1 MVNPISSSSHA
12 ADAARSALNAGDL
25 ATGARTLIDGSRQL
39 GVLNAELLAKDLAQV
54 VAHDPKRAAEL
65 LSEIKPQLSAAD
77 QQRLVKEL
85 SEEIDGNLA
94 RQVNAQADA
103 RTADLAK
110 QKADLA
116 LDLVQI
122 GLSIA
127 GIFDPT
133 PISDGIDGLISLFR
147 GDFLGAGISAV
158 SMIPYIGDAAK
169 LGKLGKFAET
179 IAKAVDLAKVDK
191 AFAKSIEP
199 ALKKIGEAL
208 DKVPMDSLPK
218 PAREALQSMKTK
230 IDELFAATS
239 SVAAKVGRN
248 DVKWTV
254 DANGQTVKAEAT
266 LREVFTGAK
275 RSSAEAKAQGQ
286 AAASGVADDV
296 GGHIIGHRFVK
307 DQGDVNLFPQNVQF
321 NNSAYKKLENEW
333 ADWIKEGKE
342 VKIEVQ
348 LSGGT
353 AARPDKIDV
362 FYKVVDPATGK
373 TVYKDSANFS
383 NQAGQTFDRLPRNDI
398 KTY

>member
-1 MVNPISSSSHA
+1 MVNPISSTSHA

-110 QKADLA
+110 QKSELA

-179 IAKAVDLAKVDK
+179 IAKAVDLAKADK
-191 AFAKSIEP
+191 AFAKTIEP
-199 ALKKIGEAL
+199 ALRKIGEAL

-230 IDELFAATS
+230 IDELFAATT

-275 RSSAEAKAQGQ
+275 RSSAEARAQGQ
-286 AAASGVADDV
+286 AAASGVTDDV

-342 VKIEVQ
+342 VRIEVQ

-353 AARPDKIDV
+353 AARPDRIDV

-373 TVYKDSANFS
+373 AIYKDSANFT
-383 NQAGQTFDRLPRNDI
+383 NQAGQTFDRLPRSDI

>member
-1 MVNPISSSSHA
+1 MVNPISSTSHA

-25 ATGARTLIDGSRQL
+25 ATGARTLIDGSKQL

-110 QKADLA
+110 QKSDLA

-179 IAKAVDLAKVDK
+179 IAKAVDLAKADK
-191 AFAKSIEP
+191 AFAKTIEP

-230 IDELFAATS
+230 IDELFAATR
-239 SVAAKVGRN
+239 SVATKVGRN

-275 RSSAEAKAQGQ
+275 RSSSEAKAQGQ
-286 AAASGVADDV
+286 AAANGITDDV

-373 TVYKDSANFS
+373 AIYKDSANFT

>member
-1 MVNPISSSSHA
+1 MVNPISSAGHA
-12 ADAARSALNAGDL
+12 ADAARSAANLGDV
-25 ATGARTLIDGSRQL
+25 AQGARTLIDHSRQL
-39 GVLNAELLAKDLAQV
+39 GVVNAELLAKDLAQV

-65 LSEIKPQLSAAD
+65 LAEIKPQLSAAD
-77 QQRLVKEL
+77 QQRLTREL
-85 SEEIDGNLA
+85 SEE
-94 RQVNAQADA
+94 VDA
-103 RTADLAK
+103 GLAK
-110 QKADLA
+110 QKTDLT

-127 GIFDPT
+127 GVFDPT

-147 GDFLGAGISAV
+147 GDLLGAGISAV

-179 IAKAVDLAKVDK
+179 IAKAVDLAKLDP

-199 ALKKIGEAL
+199 ALKKIAEAL

-218 PAREALQSMKTK
+218 PAREALEAMKTK
-230 IDELFAATS
+230 IDELFAATR
-239 SVAAKVGRN
+239 SVSAKVGRN

-266 LREVFTGAK
+266 LREVFPGAK
-275 RSSAEAKAQGQ
+275 RSSAETKAQGQ
-286 AAASGVADDV
+286 ADDV
-296 GGHIIGHRFVK
+296 GGHIVGHRFVK
-307 DQGDVNLFPQNVQF
+307 DQGEVNLFPQNVQF
-321 NNSAYKKLENEW
+321 NNSAYRKLENEW
-333 ADWIKEGKE
+333 ADWIKQGKE
-342 VKIEVQ
+342 VQIDVQ

-353 AARPDKIDV
+353 AARPDTIDV

-373 TVYKDSANFS
+373 TVYKDSANFA
-383 NQAGQTFDRLPRNDI
+383 NQAGQTFDRLPRSDI

>member
-25 ATGARTLIDGSRQL
+25 ATGARTLIDGSRQM

-54 VAHDPKRAAEL
+54 VAHDPKRAADL

-110 QKADLA
+110 QKSELA

-133 PISDGIDGLISLFR
+133 PISDGVDGLISLFR

-179 IAKAVDLAKVDK
+179 IAKAVDLAKADA
-191 AFAKSIEP
+191 AFAKTIEP

-218 PAREALQSMKTK
+218 PARDALTSMKTK
-230 IDELFAATS
+230 IDELFAATT

-275 RSSAEAKAQGQ
+275 RSSSEAKAQGQ
-286 AAASGVADDV
+286 AAANGVADDV

-307 DQGDVNLFPQNVQF
+307 DQGSVNLFPQNVQF

-333 ADWIKEGKE
+333 ADWVKEGKE
-342 VKIEVQ
+342 VKVEVQ

-353 AARPDKIDV
+353 PGRPDKIDV
-362 FYKVVDPATGK
+362 FYKVVDPASGK
-373 TVYKDSANFS
+373 TVYKDSANFT
-383 NQAGQTFDRLPRNDI
+383 NQAGQNFDRLPRSDI

>member
-1 MVNPISSSSHA
+1 MVNPISSAGHA
-12 ADAARSALNAGDL
+12 ADAGRSAANLGDV
-25 ATGARTLIDGSRQL
+25 AQGARTLIDGSRQL
-39 GVLNAELLAKDLAQV
+39 GVVNAELLAKDLAQV

-65 LSEIKPQLSAAD
+65 LAEIKPQLSAAD
-77 QQRLVKEL
+77 QQRLTREL
-85 SEEIDGNLA
+85 SEE
-94 RQVNAQADA
+94 VDA
-103 RTADLAK
+103 GLAK
-110 QKADLA
+110 QKTDLT

-179 IAKAVDLAKVDK
+179 IAKAVDLAKVDP
-191 AFAKSIEP
+191 AFAKAIEP
-199 ALKKIGEAL
+199 TLKKIAEAL
-208 DKVPMDSLPK
+208 DQVPMDSLPK
-218 PAREALQSMKTK
+218 PAREALEAMKTK
-230 IDELFAATS
+230 IDELFAATR
-239 SVAAKVGRN
+239 SVSAKVGRN

-266 LREVFTGAK
+266 LREVFPGAK
-275 RSSAEAKAQGQ
+275 RSSAETTAQGQ
-286 AAASGVADDV
+286 AAAAGAADDV
-296 GGHIIGHRFVK
+296 GGHIVGHRFVK
-307 DQGDVNLFPQNVQF
+307 DQGEVNLFPQNVQF
-321 NNSAYKKLENEW
+321 NNSAYRKLENEW
-333 ADWIKEGKE
+333 ADWIKQGKE
-342 VKIEVQ
+342 VQIDVQ

-373 TVYKDSANFS
+373 TVYKDSANFA
-383 NQAGQTFDRLPRNDI
+383 NQAGQTFDRLPRSDI